1 MFVHCFVIGSK
12 HSESIS
18 NIRVVQVV
26 FPDHVKG
33 NPLIFFYFVV
43 WFVILF
49 LLITN
54 LLS

>member
-1 MFVHCFVIGSK
+1 MFAHCFVIGSK

-33 NPLIFFYFVV
+33 NPLIF
-43 WFVILF
+43 LF
-49 LLITN
+49 CSLVCHIVSTN
-54 LLS
+54 Y